1 MASLGTESTSGDKNG
16 VIQESGINVRG
27 RTIHLELPR
36 PLVGHR
42 GRARADE
49 DGGGGRGLAPLLVDL
64 QLRLVDHLL
73 HEEVGLG
80 GDVRQVGQVC
90 RVDVQ

>member
-1 MASLGTESTSGDKNG
+1 MGINR
-16 VIQESGINVRG
+16 VIQESGIIIRG

-73 HEEVGLG
+73 HVQVRLL

-90 RVDVQ
+90 GVDIQ